1 MTEMQGQ
8 YSMFGASNRAVQKAI
23 MDSIIALVVPITT
36 IPPGVA
42 LVLSAVTAVFAY
54 ALGLDGLEYG
64 TSIMSETAGPM
75 AEITIKL
82 MLAVYLAL
90 VLFFCH
96 CWDYGTSRIFD
107 FTRNFIRD
115 LLRSA
120 HFHVLLP
127 MRAIC
132 SLATSALHLATL
144 ICISRPE
151 RECPQFIAGD
161 DPPLIYN

>member
-1 MTEMQGQ
+1 
-8 YSMFGASNRAVQKAI
+8 
-23 MDSIIALVVPITT
+23 MDSLIALVVPIIA

-42 LVLSAVTAVFAY
+42 LVLSAVAAVFAY

-75 AEITIKL
+75 AEITAKL
-82 MLAVYLAL
+82 MLAIYLAL

-96 CWDYGTSRIFD
+96 CWDQGTNRIFA
-107 FTRNFIRD
+107 FTGTFIRS

-120 HFHVLLP
+120 NFGVLLHKSTNC
-127 MRAIC
+127 R
-132 SLATSALHLATL
+132 LATSALDLPTL
-144 ICISRPE
+144 VCTSRPE
-151 RECPQFIAGD
+151 REHPQFKAGD